1 MYYSR
6 GHESMNKMVTE
17 ESTETKDDELECQ
30 KAQEVIGML
39 LQKPDDGS
47 DETIE
52 GMILESSDVMR
63 HSLDN
68 ASSIQLEDGTTAFVQ
83 SFERL
88 DESDSCDATT
98 KFIDGQAVQL
108 EDGTTAFI
116 HAAPR
121 EGLQAVQLEDGTLAY
136 LSQAGAELFNG
147 EASGLD
153 LEHLTSSSQAVEN
166 DVKDLDLKMN
176 DSYSKSSSSRAVE
189 KAFRCPYPDCNRLY
203 TTMHH
208 LRVHE
213 RAHTGDRP
221 FKCTIDGCGKAFAT
235 GYGLKSHTRV
245 HTGETPYKCPEETC
259 FKAFKTSGDLQKHVR
274 THTGERP
281 FKCSFSGCN
290 RAFTTS
296 NIRKVHLRTHT
307 GERPYVCKEEGCG
320 RAFAS
325 ATNYKNH
332 IRIHTGEKPYVCSV
346 AGCNKKFTEYSSLYK
361 HHVVHTHSKPYICS
375 FCGKTYRQTS
385 TLALHK
391 RTAHGV
397 IEQTEVVSTSP
408 IEEAHDECEQRIDDP
423 ENLNSEE
430 MCVDEGVDQ
439 KAVLKISDGPE
450 ESTDAKQF
458 PTIVT
463 LQSDVPNQILQEH
476 PVYAVQLQEDG
487 TVSPTLQQIVLVTD
501 SAQLAALQQFTQQ
514 GQFESVLTHT
524 NLNSAQHNPSQVS
537 VNSSK
542 QTTKPNRRLHCKSND
557 ERSVHKLSVGEVVNN
572 RLVGYYSA
580 TVLVTSFSP
589 ASSSTELRQRDTGF
603 LLRSYSA
610 SSRHFLQ
617 PRIIDTAGSSVKQ
630 EC

>member
-1 MYYSR
+1 
-6 GHESMNKMVTE
+6 MVTE
-17 ESTETKDDELECQ
+17 ESTEAKDDELECQ

-39 LQKPDDGS
+39 LQKPDDGNDEVVEGAAFALGKNIS
-47 DETIE
+47 DLASSAVTVSVADSSFNICHVSLTEA
-52 GMILESSDVMR
+52 GMILESSDVIR

-83 SFERL
+83 NFERM

-153 LEHLTSSSQAVEN
+153 LEHLANSSQAVEN

-176 DSYSKSSSSRAVE
+176 DNYTKTSTRAVE
-189 KAFRCPYPDCNRLY
+189 KAFRCQYPDCNRLY

-245 HTGETPYKCPEETC
+245 HTGETPYKCPKETC

-332 IRIHTGEKPYVCSV
+332 IRIHTGEKPYECSV
-346 AGCNKKFTEYSSLYK
+346 AGCNKRFTEYSSLYK

-375 FCGKTYRQTS
+375 FCGKNYRQTS

-397 IEQTEVVSTSP
+397 IELTDGASTSP
-408 IEEAHDECEQRIDDP
+408 IEEVHGESEQRIDDP
-423 ENLNSEE
+423 ANVNSEE
-430 MCVDEGVDQ
+430 MCVDEDVDQ
-439 KAVLKISDGPE
+439 NAVLKISDAHQ
-450 ESTDAKQF
+450 ESADTKQF

-514 GQFESVLTHT
+514 GQFESVLTHADM
-524 NLNSAQHNPSQVS
+524 NSAHHGPSQVS

-557 ERSVHKLSVGEVVNN
+557 ERSVHKL
-572 RLVGYYSA
+572 
-580 TVLVTSFSP
+580 
-589 ASSSTELRQRDTGF
+589 
-603 LLRSYSA
+603 
-610 SSRHFLQ
+610 
-617 PRIIDTAGSSVKQ
+617 
-630 EC
+630 

>member
-52 GMILESSDVMR
+52 GASFTLGKNMPDLSSSAVTVSVADSSFNICHVSLTDAGMILESSDVMR

-121 EGLQAVQLEDGTLAY
+121 GYSCNFCNASFKFFYVEGLQAVQLEDGTLAY

-153 LEHLTSSSQAVEN
+153 LEHLTSSSQ
-166 DVKDLDLKMN
+166 N

-189 KAFRCPYPDCNRLY
+189 NAFRCPYPDCNRLY

-208 LRVHE
+208 LRYLNVYV
-213 RAHTGDRP
+213 TLSILSNGK
-221 FKCTIDGCGKAFAT
+221 FKSLRRKIAFSIDHND
-235 GYGLKSHTRV
+235 LSSH
-245 HTGETPYKCPEETC
+245 
-259 FKAFKTSGDLQKHVR
+259 
-274 THTGERP
+274 
-281 FKCSFSGCN
+281 CS
-290 RAFTTS
+290 
-296 NIRKVHLRTHT
+296 
-307 GERPYVCKEEGCG
+307 
-320 RAFAS
+320 
-325 ATNYKNH
+325 
-332 IRIHTGEKPYVCSV
+332 TGEKPYVCSV

-408 IEEAHDECEQRIDDP
+408 IEEAHDECDQRIDDP

-439 KAVLKISDGPE
+439 KAVLKISDVPE

-514 GQFESVLTHT
+514 GQFDSVLTHT

-557 ERSVHKLSVGEVVNN
+557 ERSVHKL
-572 RLVGYYSA
+572 
-580 TVLVTSFSP
+580 
-589 ASSSTELRQRDTGF
+589 
-603 LLRSYSA
+603 
-610 SSRHFLQ
+610 
-617 PRIIDTAGSSVKQ
+617 
-630 EC
+630 